1 MLGSRVTVYKTCS
14 TARPPGATTCS
25 NAEPRAHPPYPF
37 SSHNLLS
44 RVSVERASPKTRHG
58 APLVAR
64 RRRPHRRRCGR
75 LIAKRFRGRPRRP
88 QREPFQRPLHRLHLY
103 RVAAWPRLE
112 GRPTEERPRIKRK
125 ETFRLSRPR
134 LKGRPTDKEIP
145 DAEHRTTGWPVT
157 AGEEAPSAR
166 WPRPATAPTLQD
178 ARLQSIA
185 LWGVSATKT
194 AKAAEQ
200 ACCASKATAPRS

>member
-1 MLGSRVTVYKTCS
+1 MFFCFQTK
-14 TARPPGATTCS
+14 GATTCS

-88 QREPFQRPLHRLHLY
+88 QREPFQRPLHRQHLY

-112 GRPTEERPRIKRK
+112 GRPTEERPLIKRK

-134 LKGRPTDKEIP
+134 LESGRPTDKEML
-145 DAEHRTTGWPVT
+145 DELRTTGWPVT
-157 AGEEAPSAR
+157 AGEEARSAR
-166 WPRPATAPTLQD
+166 WPRPATGPTPPD
-178 ARLQSIA
+178 GRLQGIA

-200 ACCASKATAPRS
+200 ACCASRRATAPRS